1 MNGLDQQ
8 KALAMMD
15 LNADATRDEISKRY
29 GVLTRKFRSIKKDE
43 NGYIKDENGYTI
55 EDITEAYNLL
65 VGITFIDEKEEQRQK
80 ALRENPPLLA
90 RILKKDPVKLENFFH
105 YYKWHMIIG
114 IAALVLVFFSIRSCV
129 NQVHPD
135 FTLVLSGNVYAEDGA
150 VLEADILQRL
160 PEVTAPQ
167 VHLLTSNPSDGEY
180 NYAIQMKQ
188 MAMLAAAEIDVI
200 MMDQAAFDLMV
211 SQSILLPLEDHMG
224 TLPYSQEKY
233 VQGAPVLEEPDDGE
247 SVLGPVAPYG
257 VDITE
262 SEFVKKNNILG
273 EKIIAGIV
281 LNSNRID
288 QAISFLSKLN

>member
-1 MNGLDQQ
+1 MDGLDQQ

-15 LNADATRDEISKRY
+15 LNADAGRDEISKRY
-29 GVLTRKFRSIKKDE
+29 GILTRKFRTVK
-43 NGYIKDENGYTI
+43 KDENGYTI
-55 EDITEAYNLL
+55 KDITDAYNLL
-65 VGITFIDEKEEQRQK
+65 MGITFNDEKEQQRQK

-114 IAALVLVFFSIRSCV
+114 LIIIVAVFFSIRSCV

-135 FTLVLSGNVYAEDGA
+135 FTMVLSGNVYTEDGA

-160 PEVTAPQ
+160 PELAAPQ

-188 MAMLAAAEIDVI
+188 MAMLAAAEIDFILMDEDTFNLMSSQGVLLSFEDKMGVLQFPQEAYVRGAVI
-200 MMDQAAFDLMV
+200 
-211 SQSILLPLEDHMG
+211 
-224 TLPYSQEKY
+224 
-233 VQGAPVLEEPDDGE
+233 LEEPVDADP
-247 SVLGPVAPYG
+247 VLGPPTVFG

-262 SEFVKKNNILG
+262 SDFVRKNNIFG

-281 LNSNRID
+281 LNSKRVD
-288 QAISFLSKLN
+288 TALAFLSKLD